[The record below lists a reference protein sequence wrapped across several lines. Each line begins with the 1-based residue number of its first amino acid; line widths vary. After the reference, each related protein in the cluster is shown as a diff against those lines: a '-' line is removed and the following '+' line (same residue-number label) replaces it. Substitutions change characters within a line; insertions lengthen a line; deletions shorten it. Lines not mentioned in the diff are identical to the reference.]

1 MPTTTSTNS
10 AALVMP
16 DPADATNAA
25 ATQEI
30 PDIRGLKD
38 VIDIPTGKEWVLW
51 LFVAAAA
58 LVVAGVAAWFVRR
71 RLARRSEELA
81 PPPRR
86 RRMSWRGS
94 GCSVRL
100 A

>member
-16 DPADATNAA
+16 DPATATNAA
-25 ATQEI
+25 VTEEI

-38 VIDIPTGKEWVLW
+38 VIDIPTGNEWVLW
-51 LFVAAAA
+51 LFVGQWCWWSPWSPLGLSAAAWP
-58 LVVAGVAAWFVRR
+58 GAAKNS
-71 RLARRSEELA
+71 LHHHHHL
-81 PPPRR
+81 
-86 RRMSWRGS
+86 RMSWRGS

>member
-16 DPADATNAA
+16 DPAAATNTA

-38 VIDIPTGKEWVLW
+38 VIDIPTGNEWVLW

-58 LVVAGVAAWFVRR
+58 LVVAGVARIHAWP
-71 RLARRSEELA
+71 RLAPTAAAYLIGILGVYWMLERAL
-81 PPPRR
+81 P
-86 RRMSWRGS
+86 G
-94 GCSVRL
+94 
-100 A
+100 